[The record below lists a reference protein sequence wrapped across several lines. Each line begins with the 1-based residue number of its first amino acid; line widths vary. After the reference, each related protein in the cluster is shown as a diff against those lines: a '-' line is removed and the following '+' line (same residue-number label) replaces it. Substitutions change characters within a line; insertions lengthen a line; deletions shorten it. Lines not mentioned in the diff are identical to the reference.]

1 MATTPTFTSTPRARG
16 AQPGPSTSSTSMP
29 KIALGVL
36 FVAAI
41 LLVSLNA
48 SPERILAALDWM
60 ASHRRESVAVFL
72 VGYVMGVVLMLPA
85 MLLAM
90 SSGAI
95 FGVAFGFLISYVG
108 SNIGNALAFWAGRYI
123 FRDAVVAYLTKKYPK
138 WTVLDQA
145 LSKEGFGFKLIV
157 LLRLSPIAPWNLL
170 NWALSVV
177 SVSNKTYLAA
187 SAISIVPYILLFV
200 YMGAMAANLA
210 EIASGEAKLDG
221 RWTLVAALGGGVA
234 VAGVVYYINKVSR
247 KAMETMTDGE
257 VSELLG
263 EVDGDGEADGEG
275 AGNGASVG
283 LSGMIGSSA
292 VLDRRRVNEAE
303 IEMT

>member
-1 MATTPTFTSTPRARG
+1 MTPTFSTTPRARAA
-16 AQPGPSTSSTSMP
+16 AQSSPSTSSYPVS
-29 KIALGVL
+29 KIILGVIL
-36 FVAAI
+36 FAAI
-41 LLVSLNA
+41 LLVTLNA
-48 SPERILAALDWM
+48 SPERILSTLDWM
-60 ASHRRESVAVFL
+60 AAHPREAVAVFL
-72 VGYVMGVVLMLPA
+72 VCYILGVVLMLPA

-90 SSGAI
+90 SAGAI
-95 FGVAFGFLISYVG
+95 FGVALGFVIAYAG

-123 FRDAVVAYLTKKYPK
+123 FRDAVVSYLSKKFPK
-138 WTVLDQA
+138 WTLLDQA

-177 SVSNKTYLAA
+177 SVSSKTYLAA

-210 EIASGEAKLDG
+210 EIASGETKLDG
-221 RWTLVAALGGGVA
+221 RWTLIAAIFGGLA

-247 KAMETMTDGE
+247 RAMEEMAEGQE
-257 VSELLG
+257 VSHLLG
-263 EVDGDGEADGEG
+263 EDMGDSTDLAE
-275 AGNGASVG
+275 GNGNGNGTLPG
-283 LSGMIGSSA
+283 LGSGGD
-292 VLDRRRVNEAE
+292 VRDRRRVNDVAE